1 MQDYKHAVLAR
12 PDTMFGVCQ
21 ALGEDFGF
29 NPLILRVAFGVPL
42 LWSPTVVIAV
52 YALVG
57 LIVAVSR
64 FLYPN
69 PRSSQ
74 VTAAEANPALEAY
87 GSAEALPRVR
97 ADQANQ
103 EEFAIAA

>member
-29 NPLILRVAFGVPL
+29 NPLFLRVAFGVPL

-69 PRSSQ
+69 PRPTQ
-74 VTAAEANPALEAY
+74 VTAAEAKCGVKAY
-87 GSAEALPRVR
+87 GSAEAVPGVR
-97 ADQANQ
+97 ADQENR